1 MDLKAELYRKQ
12 EQFKRQ
18 KLGQETSGA
27 GFKAKSKD
35 KVQHEWFLNVFF
47 YNGVQWLTHVSN
59 FPLHMFLCRS
69 PTSGINKMR
78 VFQQEL
84 LKMQS
89 SWKRSGAPSIQQG
102 EFSTAEVFLYNR
114 WTKTSHSFFF
124 YSLDRRKLEEK
135 ARLYEQMTKGD
146 FPGWWTVCALC
157 LLQQHQSGHTLYLP
171 CCVTHQMKR
180 RKGCSLLTSPR
191 RLLTKR
197 EKHLPRRR
205 KRTRSNSAYHPSLLL
220 RTRMKNGNFT
230 LIAFINIQL
239 VLASYN
245 ISILGLYVFQYLLI
259 HYVAKNIHL
268 SVLSGIPFLIHRV

>member
-35 KVQHEWFLNVFF
+35 KVQHEWFLNVFFF

-102 EFSTAEVFLYNR
+102 EFSTADVFLYNR
-114 WTKTSHSFFF
+114 WTKTCHSFF
-124 YSLDRRKLEEK
+124 S
-135 ARLYEQMTKGD
+135 
-146 FPGWWTVCALC
+146 
-157 LLQQHQSGHTLYLP
+157 TLSTG
-171 CCVTHQMKR
+171 V
-180 RKGCSLLTSPR
+180 SW
-191 RLLTKR
+191 
-197 EKHLPRRR
+197 RRR
-205 KRTRSNSAYHPSLLL
+205 RDSTNRWLKETFLVGELFVPYVCYNSIKVGILCIY
-220 RTRMKNGNFT
+220 
-230 LIAFINIQL
+230 L
-239 VLASYN
+239 V
-245 ISILGLYVFQYLLI
+245 V
-259 HYVAKNIHL
+259 
-268 SVLSGIPFLIHRV
+268 